1 MRPSERGLVMAKAL
15 RTIFVALLV
24 VLVGSSAA
32 WAGRMDKEVP
42 IKGALTGTDLR
53 EVGHPDC
60 AWLIPDDWDGPEAF
74 PFWKFTTTGTGNV
87 SHLGKVDFT
96 LVNCT
101 SPLADPMSTGTI
113 TFEAANGDEL
123 VIAHTGYFEMGESVQ
138 AFYAWDVES
147 GTGRFDGAVG
157 SGETHPGAHVQR
169 NGYELR
175 VQPQRDD
182 RLRRLEPIPELIP
195 RAQDLSSRV

>member
-32 WAGRMDKEVP
+32 WAGQMDKEVP

-60 AWLIPDDWDGPEAF
+60 AWLIPDDWEGPEAF

-87 SHLGKVDFT
+87 SHLGNVDFT

-123 VIAHTGYFEMGESVQ
+123 VIAHTGYFEMGESVT

-157 SGETHPGAHVQR
+157 SGETIQ
-169 NGYELR
+169 ELTFNETGTSSEFSLSGMIAY
-175 VQPQRDD
+175 D
-182 RLRRLEPIPELIP
+182 
-195 RAQDLSSRV
+195 ASSRSQS